1 MKSRKFAVVLT
12 ICVVV
17 YAVAAIGFAMLHSL
31 EATMALDLPLEFI
44 PQEYSSDG
52 GETWKP
58 IVTGRELLWQR
69 KDVCVRGHF
78 NFDMREGWF
87 LNLNFHHMQ
96 MELFVNGECIAT
108 HARDFDEI
116 NPVWCTDM
124 WMCFSL
130 PEIHMNDE
138 VEFRLYS
145 LHPAG
150 AEKGAYHKTLSSMKL
165 GEPFYMYQ
173 KVIGQNAKEQYVG
186 LTLIVVGLVIFA
198 IAFVALW
205 MHSPLQKLMM
215 YIALFAVGEGLFW
228 VAEAAEITHYVN
240 NSIVFF
246 STGRFVSR
254 ILCIYALLC
263 AVSELLMGKTKRIAQ
278 TAATLNGGLI
288 ILYLTLNMAGII
300 TFCEG
305 EQIWYCVQALLLLV
319 VAFCCLWD
327 CANVHKTFWQTLR
340 LLSLLLVLFAL
351 LYDIGTLLLGWY
363 TEMKLSKWVCA
374 SMAAVQ
380 ATALLVQLPASFAA
394 IARAEKLSE
403 ELHNSR
409 IVLAMSQIRT
419 HFIFNVLNAISSL
432 CKSDP
437 EMADEELV
445 RFSRYLRNNIDIMQE
460 DKPIPFEKA
469 LDHMHNYIDL
479 ERLRFGE
486 KIILDENYE
495 FVDFTIPSLVMQPLV
510 ENAIKHGLLPKA
522 EGGTIRVSTSR
533 RGSYILIEIADD
545 GIGFDARKKIAKTSV
560 GLSNVRFRVERMM
573 NGRMQVESTPGKG
586 TLVRLWLPLGKE
598 GSSFTLSV

>member
-1 MKSRKFAVVLT
+1 MKSRKFPVVLT

-17 YAVAAIGFAMLHSL
+17 CIAAAIGFAMLHSL
-31 EATMALDLPLEFI
+31 EAFMALDLPLEFI

-58 IVTGRELLWQR
+58 IVTGGELLRQR
-69 KDVCVRGHF
+69 KDVSVRGHF
-78 NFDMREGWF
+78 NFDMMEGWF

-108 HARDFDEI
+108 HAREFHEI
-116 NPVWCTDM
+116 DPVWCTDM
-124 WMCFSL
+124 WMCFCL

-150 AEKGAYHKTLSSMKL
+150 AEKGAYMETLSSMKL

-173 KVIGQNAKEQYVG
+173 KVSGENAKEQYAG
-186 LTLIVVGLVIFA
+186 LTLIIVGLVIFA

-205 MHSPLQKLMM
+205 MRSPLQKVMM
-215 YIALFAVGEGLFW
+215 YTALFAVGEGLFW

-263 AVSELLMGKTKRIAQ
+263 AVSELLKGKAKSIAQ
-278 TAATLNGGLI
+278 MAATLNGGLI
-288 ILYLTLNMAGII
+288 ILYLTLNMADII

-305 EQIWYCVQALLLLV
+305 EQIWYCVQAVLVLV
-319 VAFCCLWD
+319 VLFCGLWD
-327 CANVHKTFWQTLR
+327 CANVHRSFWQTLR
-340 LLSLLLVLFAL
+340 LLSLLLALIAL
-351 LYDIGTLLLGWY
+351 LYDMGTLLLGWY
-363 TEMKLSKWVCA
+363 TEMQLSKWVCA
-374 SMAAVQ
+374 SVAAVH

-394 IARAEKLSE
+394 IRRAEKLSE

-437 EMADEELV
+437 ELADRELI

-460 DKPIPFEKA
+460 DRPIPFEQA
-469 LDHMHNYIDL
+469 LEHVHNYVDL
-479 ERLRFGE
+479 EQLRFGE
-486 KIILDENYE
+486 KIILDENFEYVH
-495 FVDFTIPSLVMQPLV
+495 FNIPSLVMQPLV
-510 ENAIKHGLLPKA
+510 ENAIKHGLLPKD
-522 EGGTIRVSTSR
+522 EGGMIRLTTVR
-533 RGSYILIEIADD
+533 CGNEVLIEIADN
-545 GIGFDARKKIAKTSV
+545 GVGFDTRKKIEKTSV
-560 GLSNVRFRVERMM
+560 GLSNVRFRVENML
-573 NGRMQVESTPGKG
+573 NGRMQVQSVPGEG
-586 TLVRLWLPLGKE
+586 TLVRLWLPLEKE
-598 GSSFTLSV
+598 ESPFTLSV